1 MLLAFSTC
9 FLYLNENVLPCGCIG
24 FNIYHCSSQGSQSVK
39 ALKHSIASIV
49 HICTC
54 YIFNIDDDIVHELY
68 MNRYYYIS
76 IAGYLFNVLLN
87 LVDVEYQ
94 LHCHIFMK
102 FPNLLTVAN

>member
-1 MLLAFSTC
+1 MIEKSLRTFVSSSTSNTT
-9 FLYLNENVLPCGCIG
+9 F
-24 FNIYHCSSQGSQSVK
+24 
-39 ALKHSIASIV
+39 
-49 HICTC
+49 